1 MTIDTL
7 DRRRFLNK
15 LSTTAGVAAL
25 ISRGSLSATT
35 RAQGKLHIACNQ
47 YPWTVYYQLAGR
59 NYDASL
65 DTVLQDVERSG
76 INGYEPLATSPAQI
90 DQLGPLLKK
99 NGLAMRSLYVNSVLH
114 KADEA
119 DRSIGQVLEIAAK
132 AKALGTI
139 IIVTNPSPIRWG
151 GPENKTDDQLR
162 VQAGSL
168 ERLGRQLNAAGMKL
182 AYHNHDIELRN
193 AAREFH
199 HMMVG
204 TDPKYVA
211 LCLDAHWIY
220 RGSGNSSV
228 ALFDVI
234 ELYGSRVTELHLR
247 QSVNRIWTET
257 LGDGDIDYRA
267 VAKRLLARGVRPH
280 LVLEQ
285 AVEQGSTRTLD
296 PVEAHR
302 RSCKYAREVFAG
314 FAAS

>member
-1 MTIDTL
+1 MTIDYLNRRIFMTTL
-7 DRRRFLNK
+7 A
-15 LSTTAGVAAL
+15 TAAGGAAL
-25 ISRGSLSATT
+25 SLRGSASEISRSRS
-35 RAQGKLHIACNQ
+35 RLHVACNQ

-59 NYDASL
+59 NFDASL
-65 DTVLQDVERSG
+65 DTVLQDVARSG
-76 INGYEPLATSPAQI
+76 INGYEPLATSPTQI
-90 DQLGPLLKK
+90 DQLGPLLKE
-99 NGLAMRSLYVNSVLH
+99 NGLDMRSLYVNSVLH

-132 AKALGTI
+132 AKTAGTT

-151 GPENKTDDQLR
+151 GPENKTDDQLKA
-162 VQAGSL
+162 QAGSL
-168 ERLGRQLNAAGMKL
+168 ERLGRQLNAMGMQL

-204 TDPKYVA
+204 TDPKYVT
-211 LCLDAHWIY
+211 LCLDAHWVY

-228 ALFDVI
+228 ALFDII

-247 QSVNRIWTET
+247 QSVNQIWSEAF
-257 LGDGDIDYRA
+257 GDGDIDYRA
-267 VAKRLLARGVRPH
+267 IAKRLLAIGVRPH

-285 AVEQGSTRTLD
+285 AVEQGSTRALD

-302 RSCKYAREVFAG
+302 RSCEYAREVFAG
-314 FAAS
+314 FAAA